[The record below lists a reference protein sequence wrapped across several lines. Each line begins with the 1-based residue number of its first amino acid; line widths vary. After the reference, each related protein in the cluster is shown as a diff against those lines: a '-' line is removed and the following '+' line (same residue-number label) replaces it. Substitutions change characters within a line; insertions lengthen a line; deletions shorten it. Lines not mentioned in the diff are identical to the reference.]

1 MRYYIFALLSLFFF
15 SCSDGTQ
22 ENIEVELASE
32 QIIEEEAILEEIEEL
47 TVKYNIELED
57 YTIEENTMKRGEV
70 LSEILFPKGIDYP
83 QIQKVVDLSKGIFDV
98 RKLRAGKPY
107 TLLIRNDSTQALDY
121 MIYEIDAID
130 YIVYD
135 FKDSVRVY
143 HEKKPVTIVEKTVSG
158 IIESS
163 LWECLKDVDQELID
177 ELATVYAWTIDF
189 YHIQKGD
196 SFKVIY
202 RQKQVEG
209 TNVGIDMILAAEF
222 TNNGRKTSAYLFIV
236 DNIDDY
242 YDDNGNNLRR
252 AFLRAPVKFSR
263 ISSRY
268 SGRRFHPVTKR
279 YKAHLG
285 TDYAAATGTPIFAT
299 GDGVVVASTYKKFNG
314 NYVKIKHNSTYTT
327 QYLHMSK
334 RAVKVGEFVEQGQ
347 TIGYVGSTGLATGP
361 HVCYRFW
368 KNGKQVDPFKQDLPE
383 SDPIQPENLEAFEK
397 IKMEYSPRLKAITI
411 GDNPGIAMLLENS

>member
-15 SCSDGTQ
+15 SCGDGRQ
-22 ENIEVELASE
+22 ENLEVELASE